1 MTDAATLSGGRA
13 DQSLTSAER
22 AARLMGWASFG
33 LAAAMLAMPKRITE
47 IFGLE
52 GKENLIRAFG
62 GQEVLAGI
70 GALSVD
76 PTPHMWGR
84 AGGDLV
90 HMGTLATGLSSQ
102 NPDQRRN
109 IAIGLG
115 ALAGFLIVDSLI
127 AGKLKSERS
136 EAKGERRDYS
146 GRSGFPKGVEQ
157 SRGAARDFQTPPDFK
172 AAPQGAGASP
182 ELQSA

>member
-33 LAAAMLAMPKRITE
+33 LAAAMFAMPKWITE
-47 IFGLE
+47 TFGLE

-90 HMGTLATGLSSQ
+90 HIGTLATGLRSQ
-102 NPDQRRN
+102 DPAQRRN
-109 IAIGLG
+109 TAIGLG
-115 ALAGFLIVDSLI
+115 ALAGLLIVDALI
-127 AGKLKSERS
+127 AGKLTSERS
-136 EAKGERRDYS
+136 ESKGERRDYS
-146 GRSGFPKGVEQ
+146 DRSGFPKGIEQ
-157 SRGAARDFQTPPDFK
+157 SRGAARDFETPRDYK
-172 AAPQGAGASP
+172 AAPQGVATSP
-182 ELQSA
+182 ALQSI